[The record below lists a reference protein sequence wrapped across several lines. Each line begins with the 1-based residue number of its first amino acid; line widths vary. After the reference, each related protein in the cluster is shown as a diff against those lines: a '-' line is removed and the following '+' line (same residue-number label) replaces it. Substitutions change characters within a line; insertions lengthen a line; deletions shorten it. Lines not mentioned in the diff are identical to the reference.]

1 MSSSLIAR
9 TTCWETKSVRQ
20 VPQNAVWWRG
30 MPITALFEHLR
41 QRINCTL
48 PPLHPPVPSLQR
60 QLFSPEGWSLFPL
73 HPPNPASAKT
83 AAFPL
88 PPGHHWPDLD
98 AIIVSKRIIFGD
110 QIVAPNN
117 QNTLRQQRQ
126 LLQQIFD

>member
-9 TTCWETKSVRQ
+9 MTCWETKSVRQ

-41 QRINCTL
+41 QRIC
-48 PPLHPPVPSLQR
+48 PLS
-60 QLFSPEGWSLFPL
+60 
-73 HPPNPASAKT
+73 
-83 AAFPL
+83 
-88 PPGHHWPDLD
+88 PGHHWPDLD

-126 LLQQIFD
+126 LLQQIFDTLRSWNVQLTNRMVE